1 MTTQTN
7 TTNAPTLTAT
17 VGLPGSG
24 KTTWARQQ
32 VAADTTGKTVRINRD
47 DLRVMTFGKFVL
59 DNPREQEP
67 VITKIQQAMVTA
79 ALRAGQNVI
88 VDDTNTNERFRN
100 EWVRLAQRVGAKF
113 QIKVMDTDVEECVRR
128 DAERWERDGE
138 RLVGREVIERMAANF
153 S

>member
-1 MTTQTN
+1 MN
-7 TTNAPTLTAT
+7 TSQSTSTVPNLTLT

-32 VAADTTGKTVRINRD
+32 VMADATGKTVRINRD

-67 VITKIQQAMVTA
+67 VISKIQQAMVTA

-100 EWVRLAQRVGAKF
+100 EWVRLAERAGATF
-113 QIKVMDTDVEECVRR
+113 QIKVMDTDIEECVRR
-128 DAERWERDGE
+128 DTERWERDGE
-138 RLVGREVIERMAANF
+138 RLVGREVIERMARNF